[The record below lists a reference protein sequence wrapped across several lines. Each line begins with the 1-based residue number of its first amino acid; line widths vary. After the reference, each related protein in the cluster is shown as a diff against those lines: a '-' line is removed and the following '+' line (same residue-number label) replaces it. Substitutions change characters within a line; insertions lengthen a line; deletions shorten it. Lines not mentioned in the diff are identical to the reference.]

1 VKCNPDLQLLRLLAA
16 LGTGFDCASTAELE
30 LVLSLGVAPTR
41 IIFANPCKSPA
52 SIVFARRACV
62 HRMTFDNAD
71 ELRKIHRLFPS
82 AQLLLRIWADDA
94 SALVRLGDKF
104 GAPPSSVPELL
115 RLAME
120 LGLSIVG
127 VGFHIGACA
136 NRRSGRDGG
145 GAWS

>member
-1 VKCNPDLQLLRLLAA
+1 VKCNPDLQLLRFLAA
-16 LGTGFDCASTAELE
+16 LGTGFDCASTAELK

-52 SIVFARRACV
+52 SIVFARRV
-62 HRMTFDNAD
+62 RVYRMTFDNAD
-71 ELRKIHRLFPS
+71 ELRKIQRLFPS
-82 AQLLLRIWADDA
+82 AQLLLRIWANDV
-94 SALVRLGDKF
+94 SALVQLGDKY
-104 GAPPSSVPELL
+104 GAPPSAVPELL

-127 VGFHIGACA
+127 VSFHIGAYA
-136 NRRSGRDGG
+136 NQRGRQGSG